1 MPFLHRC
8 HHCGKHLSRKQNLDN
23 HIARYHGG
31 KCLESCQ
38 VGDDLAKIYPEK
50 TWSASGEIGL
60 TDSVGY
66 INQFQNNLERG
77 QQTPQPSL
85 PDPLASSLS
94 SLDQTMQAILQNPS
108 VGDDYTKAQHYSQ
121 ALQRYLR
128 QADQYRERP
137 LGKVTLK
144 EIDSVGEDKSEKDVS
159 QIKELLKKTLP
170 PTLIRGGTTLA
181 DTLADLPEV
190 SWDDKLQLIVDGKTV
205 QSSNVVDLLSDLARK
220 KKTTKPPKGMDTL
233 LDVLKARNIAKSLII
248 NETRRSAL
256 DSTRPV
262 RSVPSRKIKPKLP
275 FTWTEKKYKNGI

>member
-1 MPFLHRC
+1 MPFLHIC

-137 LGKVTLK
+137 LGKVTVK
-144 EIDSVGEDKSEKDVS
+144 EIESVEDAKSDKDVS
-159 QIKELLKKTLP
+159 QIKQLLRGTLP
-170 PTLIRGGTTLA
+170 PSLIRGGTTLA
-181 DTLADLPEV
+181 ETLADLPEV
-190 SWDDKLQLIVDGKTV
+190 NWDDKLQLIVDGKTV
-205 QSSNVVDLLSDLARK
+205 ENSNVVDLLSDLGRK
-220 KKTTKPPKGMDTL
+220 KKTSKPPKGMNEL
-233 LDVLKARNIAKSLII
+233 LTVFKERNIARSLIP
-248 NETRRSAL
+248 NEARWSSLA
-256 DSTRPV
+256 STQPV
-262 RSVPSRKIKPKLP
+262 RGVGSRKVKSKLRKD
-275 FTWTEKKYKNGI
+275 WMESKY

>member
-137 LGKVTLK
+137 LGKVIVK
-144 EIDSVGEDKSEKDVS
+144 EIESVEDAKSDKDVS
-159 QIKELLKKTLP
+159 QIKQLLRGTLP
-170 PTLIRGGTTLA
+170 PSLIRGGTTLA
-181 DTLADLPEV
+181 ETLADLPEV
-190 SWDDKLQLIVDGKTV
+190 NWDDKLQLIVDGKTV
-205 QSSNVVDLLSDLARK
+205 ENSNIVDLLSDLGRK
-220 KKTTKPPKGMDTL
+220 KKTSKPPKGMNEL
-233 LDVLKARNIAKSLII
+233 LTVFKERNIARSLIP
-248 NETRRSAL
+248 NEARWSSLA
-256 DSTRPV
+256 STQPARGV
-262 RSVPSRKIKPKLP
+262 GSRKVKSKLRKD
-275 FTWTEKKYKNGI
+275 WMESKY

>member
-137 LGKVTLK
+137 LGKVTVK
-144 EIDSVGEDKSEKDVS
+144 EIESVEDVKSDKDVS
-159 QIKELLKKTLP
+159 QIKQLLRGTLP
-170 PTLIRGGTTLA
+170 PSLIRGGTTLA
-181 DTLADLPEV
+181 ETLADLPEV
-190 SWDDKLQLIVDGKTV
+190 NWDDKLQLIVDGKTV
-205 QSSNVVDLLSDLARK
+205 ENSNIVDLLSDLGRK
-220 KKTTKPPKGMDTL
+220 KKTSKPPKGMNEL
-233 LDVLKARNIAKSLII
+233 LTVFKERNIARSLIP
-248 NETRRSAL
+248 NEARWSSLA
-256 DSTRPV
+256 STQPV
-262 RSVPSRKIKPKLP
+262 RGVASRKVKSKLRKD
-275 FTWTEKKYKNGI
+275 WMESKY

>member
-128 QADQYRERP
+128 QADQYRERS
-137 LGKVTLK
+137 LGKVTVK
-144 EIDSVGEDKSEKDVS
+144 EIESVEDAKSDKDVS
-159 QIKELLKKTLP
+159 QIKQLLRGTLP
-170 PTLIRGGTTLA
+170 PSLIRGGTTLA
-181 DTLADLPEV
+181 ETLADLPEV
-190 SWDDKLQLIVDGKTV
+190 NWDDKLQLIVDGKTV
-205 QSSNVVDLLSDLARK
+205 ENSNIVDLLSDLGRK
-220 KKTTKPPKGMDTL
+220 KKTSKPPQGMNEL
-233 LDVLKARNIAKSLII
+233 LTVFKERNIARSLIP
-248 NETRRSAL
+248 NEARWSSLA
-256 DSTRPV
+256 STQPV
-262 RSVPSRKIKPKLP
+262 RGVGSRKVKSKLRKD
-275 FTWTEKKYKNGI
+275 WMESKY

>member
-1 MPFLHRC
+1 MSSVKKMVLVDPSQWQSTP
-8 HHCGKHLSRKQNLDN
+8 HLSNMLPQ
-23 HIARYHGG
+23 
-31 KCLESCQ
+31 
-38 VGDDLAKIYPEK
+38 P
-50 TWSASGEIGL
+50 
-60 TDSVGY
+60 
-66 INQFQNNLERG
+66 
-77 QQTPQPSL
+77 TPQQPL
-85 PDPLASSLS
+85 PDPLATSLS
-94 SLDQTMQAILQNPS
+94 SLDQTMQGILQNTS
-108 VGDDYTKAQHYSQ
+108 GGDDYTKAQIYSQ

>member
-94 SLDQTMQAILQNPS
+94 SLDQTMEAILQNPS

-137 LGKVTLK
+137 LGKVTVK
-144 EIDSVGEDKSEKDVS
+144 EIESVEDAKSDKDVS
-159 QIKELLKKTLP
+159 QIKQLLRGTLP
-170 PTLIRGGTTLA
+170 PSLIRGGTTLA
-181 DTLADLPEV
+181 ETLADLPEV
-190 SWDDKLQLIVDGKTV
+190 NWDDKLQLIVDGKTV
-205 QSSNVVDLLSDLARK
+205 ENSNIVDLLSDLGRK
-220 KKTTKPPKGMDTL
+220 KKTSKPPKGMNEL
-233 LDVLKARNIAKSLII
+233 LTVFKERNIARSLIP
-248 NETRRSAL
+248 NEARWSSLA
-256 DSTRPV
+256 STQPV
-262 RSVPSRKIKPKLP
+262 RGVGSRKVKSKLRKD
-275 FTWTEKKYKNGI
+275 WMESKY

>member
-137 LGKVTLK
+137 LGKVTVK
-144 EIDSVGEDKSEKDVS
+144 EIESVEDAKSDKDVS
-159 QIKELLKKTLP
+159 QIKQLLRGTLP
-170 PTLIRGGTTLA
+170 PSLIRGGTTLA
-181 DTLADLPEV
+181 ETLADLPEV
-190 SWDDKLQLIVDGKTV
+190 NWDDKLQLIVDGKTV
-205 QSSNVVDLLSDLARK
+205 ENSNIVDLLSDLGRK
-220 KKTTKPPKGMDTL
+220 KKTSKPPKGMNEL
-233 LDVLKARNIAKSLII
+233 LTVFKERNIARSLIP
-248 NETRRSAL
+248 NEARWSSLA
-256 DSTRPV
+256 STQPV
-262 RSVPSRKIKPKLP
+262 RGVASRKVKSKLRKD
-275 FTWTEKKYKNGI
+275 WMESKY

>member
-137 LGKVTLK
+137 LGKVTVK
-144 EIDSVGEDKSEKDVS
+144 EIESVEDAKSDKDVS
-159 QIKELLKKTLP
+159 QIKQLLRGTLP
-170 PTLIRGGTTLA
+170 PSLIRGGTTLA
-181 DTLADLPEV
+181 ETLADLPEV
-190 SWDDKLQLIVDGKTV
+190 NWDDKLQLIVDGKTV
-205 QSSNVVDLLSDLARK
+205 ENSNIVDLLSDLGRK
-220 KKTTKPPKGMDTL
+220 KKTSKPPKGMNEL
-233 LDVLKARNIAKSLII
+233 LTVFKERNIARSLIP
-248 NETRRSAL
+248 NEARWSSLA
-256 DSTRPV
+256 STQPV
-262 RSVPSRKIKPKLP
+262 RSVASRKIKSKLRKD
-275 FTWTEKKYKNGI
+275 WMESKY

>member
-137 LGKVTLK
+137 LGKVTVK
-144 EIDSVGEDKSEKDVS
+144 EIESVEDAKSDKDVS
-159 QIKELLKKTLP
+159 QIKQLLRGTLP
-170 PTLIRGGTTLA
+170 PSLIRGGTTLA
-181 DTLADLPEV
+181 ETLADLPEV
-190 SWDDKLQLIVDGKTV
+190 NWDDKLQLIVDGKTV
-205 QSSNVVDLLSDLARK
+205 ENSNIVDLLSDLGRK
-220 KKTTKPPKGMDTL
+220 KKTSKPPKGMNEL
-233 LDVLKARNIAKSLII
+233 LTVFKERNIARSLIP
-248 NETRRSAL
+248 NEARWSSLA
-256 DSTRPV
+256 STQPV
-262 RSVPSRKIKPKLP
+262 RGVGSRKVKSKLRKD
-275 FTWTEKKYKNGI
+275 WMESKY

>member
-1 MPFLHRC
+1 MPFLHIC

-137 LGKVTLK
+137 LGKVTVK
-144 EIDSVGEDKSEKDVS
+144 EIESVEDAKSDKDVS
-159 QIKELLKKTLP
+159 QIKQLLRGTLP
-170 PTLIRGGTTLA
+170 PSLIRGGTTLA
-181 DTLADLPEV
+181 ETLADLPEV
-190 SWDDKLQLIVDGKTV
+190 NWDDKLQLIVDGKTV
-205 QSSNVVDLLSDLARK
+205 ENSNIVDLLSDLGRK
-220 KKTTKPPKGMDTL
+220 KKTSKPPKGMNEL
-233 LDVLKARNIAKSLII
+233 LTVFKERNIARSLIP
-248 NETRRSAL
+248 NEARWSSLA
-256 DSTRPV
+256 STQPV
-262 RSVPSRKIKPKLP
+262 RGVGSRKVKSKLRKD
-275 FTWTEKKYKNGI
+275 WMESKY

>member
-1 MPFLHRC
+1 MSFLHRC
-8 HHCGKHLSRKQNLDN
+8 HHCGKHLSRKQNLDT

-121 ALQRYLR
+121 VLQRYLR

-137 LGKVTLK
+137 LGKVTVK
-144 EIDSVGEDKSEKDVS
+144 EIESVEDAKSDKDVS
-159 QIKELLKKTLP
+159 QIKQLLRGTLP
-170 PTLIRGGTTLA
+170 PSLIRGGTTLA
-181 DTLADLPEV
+181 ETLADLPEV
-190 SWDDKLQLIVDGKTV
+190 NWDDKLQLIVDGKTV
-205 QSSNVVDLLSDLARK
+205 ENSNIVDLLSDLGRK
-220 KKTTKPPKGMDTL
+220 KKTSKPPKGMNEL
-233 LDVLKARNIAKSLII
+233 LTVFKERNIARSLIP
-248 NETRRSAL
+248 NEARWSSLA
-256 DSTRPV
+256 STQPV
-262 RSVPSRKIKPKLP
+262 RGVGSRKVKSKLRKD
-275 FTWTEKKYKNGI
+275 WMESKY

>member
-1 MPFLHRC
+1 MPFLHGC

-137 LGKVTLK
+137 LGKVTVK
-144 EIDSVGEDKSEKDVS
+144 EIESVEDAKSDKDVS
-159 QIKELLKKTLP
+159 QIKQLLRGTLP
-170 PTLIRGGTTLA
+170 PSLIRGGTTLA
-181 DTLADLPEV
+181 ETLADLPEV
-190 SWDDKLQLIVDGKTV
+190 NWDDKLQLIVDGKTV
-205 QSSNVVDLLSDLARK
+205 ENSNIVDLLSDLGRK
-220 KKTTKPPKGMDTL
+220 KKTSKPPKGMNEL
-233 LDVLKARNIAKSLII
+233 LTVFKERNIARSLIP
-248 NETRRSAL
+248 NEARWSSLA
-256 DSTRPV
+256 STQPV
-262 RSVPSRKIKPKLP
+262 RGVGSRKVKSKLRKD
-275 FTWTEKKYKNGI
+275 WMESKY

>member
-137 LGKVTLK
+137 LGKVTVK
-144 EIDSVGEDKSEKDVS
+144 EIESVEDAKSAKDVS
-159 QIKELLKKTLP
+159 QIKQLLRGTLP
-170 PTLIRGGTTLA
+170 PSLIRGGTTLA
-181 DTLADLPEV
+181 ETLADLPEV
-190 SWDDKLQLIVDGKTV
+190 NWDDKLQLIVDGKTV
-205 QSSNVVDLLSDLARK
+205 ENSNIVDLLSDLGRK
-220 KKTTKPPKGMDTL
+220 KKTSKPPKGMNEL
-233 LDVLKARNIAKSLII
+233 LTVFKERNIARSLIP
-248 NETRRSAL
+248 NEARWSSLA
-256 DSTRPV
+256 STQPV
-262 RSVPSRKIKPKLP
+262 RGVGSRKVKSKLRKD
-275 FTWTEKKYKNGI
+275 WMESKY

>member
-137 LGKVTLK
+137 LGKVTVK
-144 EIDSVGEDKSEKDVS
+144 EIESVEDAKSDKDVS
-159 QIKELLKKTLP
+159 QIKQLLRGTLP
-170 PTLIRGGTTLA
+170 PSLIRGGTTLA
-181 DTLADLPEV
+181 ETLADLPEV
-190 SWDDKLQLIVDGKTV
+190 NWDDKLQLIVDGKTV
-205 QSSNVVDLLSDLARK
+205 EHSNIVDLLSDLGRK
-220 KKTTKPPKGMDTL
+220 KKTSKPPKGMNEL
-233 LDVLKARNIAKSLII
+233 LTVFKERNIARSLIP
-248 NETRRSAL
+248 NEARWSSLA
-256 DSTRPV
+256 STQPV
-262 RSVPSRKIKPKLP
+262 RGVGSRKVKSKLRKD
-275 FTWTEKKYKNGI
+275 WMESKY

>member
-121 ALQRYLR
+121 VLQRYLR

-137 LGKVTLK
+137 LGKVIVK
-144 EIDSVGEDKSEKDVS
+144 EIESVEDAKSDKDVS
-159 QIKELLKKTLP
+159 QIKQLLRGTLP
-170 PTLIRGGTTLA
+170 PSLIRGGTTLA
-181 DTLADLPEV
+181 ETLADLPEV
-190 SWDDKLQLIVDGKTV
+190 NWDDKLQLIVDGKTV
-205 QSSNVVDLLSDLARK
+205 ENSNIVDLLSDLGRK
-220 KKTTKPPKGMDTL
+220 KKTSKPPKGMNEL
-233 LDVLKARNIAKSLII
+233 LTVFKERNIARSLIP
-248 NETRRSAL
+248 NEARWSSLA
-256 DSTRPV
+256 STQPV
-262 RSVPSRKIKPKLP
+262 RGVASRKVKSKLRKD
-275 FTWTEKKYKNGI
+275 WMESKY

>member
-8 HHCGKHLSRKQNLDN
+8 RHCGKHLSRKQNLDN

-50 TWSASGEIGL
+50 TWSVSGEIGL

-66 INQFQNNLERG
+66 INHFQNNLERG

-137 LGKVTLK
+137 LGKVTVK
-144 EIDSVGEDKSEKDVS
+144 EIESVEDAKSDKDVS
-159 QIKELLKKTLP
+159 QIKQLLRGTLP
-170 PTLIRGGTTLA
+170 PSLIRGGTTLA
-181 DTLADLPEV
+181 ETLADLPEV
-190 SWDDKLQLIVDGKTV
+190 NWDDKLQLIVDGKTV
-205 QSSNVVDLLSDLARK
+205 ENSNIVDLLSDLGRK
-220 KKTTKPPKGMDTL
+220 KKTSKPPKGMNEL
-233 LDVLKARNIAKSLII
+233 LTVFKERNIARSLIP
-248 NETRRSAL
+248 NEARWSSLA
-256 DSTRPV
+256 STQPV
-262 RSVPSRKIKPKLP
+262 RGVGSRKVKSKLRKD
-275 FTWTEKKYKNGI
+275 WMESKY

>member
-137 LGKVTLK
+137 LGKVIVK
-144 EIDSVGEDKSEKDVS
+144 EIESVEDAKSDKDVS
-159 QIKELLKKTLP
+159 QIKQLLRGTLP
-170 PTLIRGGTTLA
+170 PSLIRGGTTLA
-181 DTLADLPEV
+181 ETLADLPEV
-190 SWDDKLQLIVDGKTV
+190 NWDDKLQLIVDGKTV
-205 QSSNVVDLLSDLARK
+205 ENSNIVDLLSDLGRK
-220 KKTTKPPKGMDTL
+220 KKTSKPPKGMNEL
-233 LDVLKARNIAKSLII
+233 LTVFKERNIARSLIP
-248 NETRRSAL
+248 NEARWSSLA
-256 DSTRPV
+256 STQPV
-262 RSVPSRKIKPKLP
+262 RGVGSRKVKSKLRKD
-275 FTWTEKKYKNGI
+275 WMESKY

>member
-50 TWSASGEIGL
+50 TWSVSGEIGL

-137 LGKVTLK
+137 LGKVTVK
-144 EIDSVGEDKSEKDVS
+144 EIESVEDAKSDKDVS
-159 QIKELLKKTLP
+159 QIKQLLRGTLP
-170 PTLIRGGTTLA
+170 PSLIRGGTTLA
-181 DTLADLPEV
+181 ETLADLPEV
-190 SWDDKLQLIVDGKTV
+190 NWDDKLQLIVDGKTV
-205 QSSNVVDLLSDLARK
+205 ENSNIVDLLSDLGRK
-220 KKTTKPPKGMDTL
+220 KKTSKPPKGMNEL
-233 LDVLKARNIAKSLII
+233 LTVFKERNIARSLIP
-248 NETRRSAL
+248 NEARWSSLA
-256 DSTRPV
+256 STQPV
-262 RSVPSRKIKPKLP
+262 RGVGSRKVKSKLRKD
-275 FTWTEKKYKNGI
+275 WMESKY